1 VIKSYGTYELLR
13 ATQSHYSLECSY
25 RHLLPVSHARRHVT
39 LPRTKASL
47 LCRARTCTG
56 APHPDPSLRPLQIRP
71 VHFPSDGSPPR
82 SPVRTDTI
90 RTVTAVCGLAHQKKP
105 WSPPLHSAKQPDSP
119 YRSPPSLHL
128 FLLISAAPPSSPPPR
143 VSRVSTPPDSNP
155 APRCAFLLPAP
166 RPLRLYGRARRA
178 VRYAVASPWLVV
190 VTVVVGVAAR
200 PSDS

>member
-82 SPVRTDTI
+82 SPVRTDTT
-90 RTVTAVCGLAHQKKP
+90 RTVTAVCGLAHQKKA
-105 WSPPLHSAKQPDSP
+105 LV
-119 YRSPPSLHL
+119 
-128 FLLISAAPPSSPPPR
+128 SAAPLRKTARQPISFPSVSPLVFVDLRRSTFLSSSP
-143 VSRVSTPPDSNP
+143 
-155 APRCAFLLPAP
+155 
-166 RPLRLYGRARRA
+166 RL
-178 VRYAVASPWLVV
+178 
-190 VTVVVGVAAR
+190 
-200 PSDS
+200 